1 MITSESINRLDNAI
15 LITTKG
21 KSEKKINI
29 TAKITQNTA
38 NIHAR
43 YIQV

>member
-1 MITSESINRLDNAI
+1 MITSESIKTLDSA
-15 LITTKG
+15 LPITTKG
-21 KSEKKINI
+21 KFEKKISI

-43 YIQV
+43 YIQA